1 MISLVA
7 YVAVVVPDEGF
18 AVAIAESDVAGYVID
33 KTEPTFPTWDAAN
46 KRAQAKNI
54 EINVDAKTA
63 WDIVA
68 SSMAA
73 SRSKSMHW
81 SPRGS
86 EEK

>member
-18 AVAIAESDVAGYVID
+18 AVAVAESDVAGYVID

-46 KRAQAKNI
+46 KRAQVKNT
-54 EINVDAKTA
+54 EIGVDAKTA

-68 SSMAA
+68 SAMAA
-73 SRSKSMHW
+73 SRKNDSHW